1 MFDPLGLYISVP
13 FCRAKCTFCN
23 FASDSFAPSRIP
35 EYTEALCRETSRARD
50 WAHSVGAELPS
61 TADSVYLGGGTPSL
75 LPPAEVHRLF
85 ATLRH
90 HFSLIPDA
98 EITVE
103 AAPGQISAA
112 TLDAFLLEGV
122 NRISLGVQSFVD
134 AESAAVGRLHT
145 RQTCLDEIARLRSAG
160 IQNLSLDLIAGLPH
174 QTPVSWQWSVEQAID
189 IGVPHLSVY
198 LLEVDED
205 SRLGHEILDG
215 GGRYS
220 AAATPSDD
228 EAADAYTLACDLF
241 DSAGIRQY
249 EISNFAR
256 AGFESRHNLRYW
268 QRKPYLGLGLDA
280 HSMLQTDRGTAIRFA
295 NPDDLDTYLN
305 PEGGLLPQLR
315 PADPKAID
323 RIDAAQAFE
332 ESLFLG
338 LRLNSGVDLKQLS
351 QQFDPELLAAAQP
364 SLDELVAAGLLAC
377 DGSLIHLTP
386 HGRLVSNEVF
396 SRLLIAVPA

>member
-1 MFDPLGLYISVP
+1 M
-13 FCRAKCTFCN
+13 
-23 FASDSFAPSRIP
+23 
-35 EYTEALCRETSRARD
+35 
-50 WAHSVGAELPS
+50 
-61 TADSVYLGGGTPSL
+61 ADSLYLGGGTPSL
-75 LPPAEVHRLF
+75 LPPAEIHRLF
-85 ATLRH
+85 ATLRD
-90 HFSLIPDA
+90 HFVSTSNA

-103 AAPGQISAA
+103 CAPGQISAA
-112 TLDAFLLEGV
+112 SLDALLLQGV

-134 AESAAVGRLHT
+134 AESSAVGRLHT
-145 RQTCLDEIARLRSAG
+145 RQMCLDEIARLRSAG
-160 IQNLSLDLIAGLPH
+160 IDNLSLDLIAGLPH
-174 QTPVSWQWSVEQAID
+174 QTPESWRSSVEQAIES
-189 IGVPHLSVY
+189 GVPHVSVY

-215 GGRYS
+215 GSRYS

-228 EAADAYTLACDLF
+228 EAADAYGLACDLLN
-241 DSAGIRQY
+241 SAGIRQY

-256 AGFESRHNLRYW
+256 AGSESRHNLKYW

-280 HSMLQTDRGTAIRFA
+280 HSMLWTKSGASIRFA

-305 PEGGLLPQLR
+305 PGGGLLPQLR
-315 PADPKAID
+315 PADLKPID

-338 LRLNSGVDLKQLS
+338 LRLNSGVDLEQLREG
-351 QQFDPELLAAAQP
+351 FDPDLLAAAEP
-364 SLDELVAAGLLAC
+364 ALSELTDAGLL
-377 DGSLIHLTP
+377 DRSGSRLRLTS